1 MSDAAAELARL
12 VEEVSGNV
20 VPPAHL
26 PFLAQA
32 AAARVQ
38 ATGHRDLAAYVASLR
53 RGALAG
59 EWSALLPLVTINES
73 YLYRTPQHF
82 AALEHALLPE
92 LMAARA
98 DRRRLRLWSAG
109 CARGEE
115 PATLAIVLAETPALA
130 GWDWRILATDVDEEA
145 LAAARRGRFG
155 ERAVAIVPPELRERH
170 FERQGGEYVLAP
182 ALQSHIEHRVLNL
195 VHEPLVAAGGPFD
208 LVFLRN
214 VLIYFRP
221 ESQRRVAA
229 AVAQHLA
236 PDGRLF
242 LGPAETLWQLTDAL
256 EPVDLGDCFCY
267 RRAREKERCP
277 VARGPWPE
285 KGARTAHPATVGTAQ
300 GGTTIRQGENSAAV
314 SATDGPKAIKGAGS
328 RMPGDGV
335 QFAGHGPQASGH
347 GRQGTRERLAEAV
360 GHLLSDRL
368 ADAAALLDQALAADP
383 SEPEAHALEGFIHDI
398 SGRTELAIASFRA
411 ALYLDAR
418 LYQVRL
424 LLADSLRRLGWDD
437 RAAVEYRAVLL
448 RLAAGDAAEL
458 AALSA
463 LPLPGRAGAA
473 QRARA
478 ALTPR

>member
-32 AAARVQ
+32 AAARVL

-53 RGALAG
+53 RGALAS
-59 EWSALLPLVTINES
+59 EWSALLPLVTVNES

-82 AALEHALLPE
+82 AALERVLLPE
-92 LMAARA
+92 LTAARA
-98 DRRRLRLWSAG
+98 DSRRLRLWSAG

-130 GWDWRILATDVDEEA
+130 GWDWLIVATDVDEEA

-155 ERAVAIVPPELRERH
+155 ERAVANVPPEQRERH
-170 FERQGGEYVLAP
+170 LERRGGEYVLAP
-182 ALQSHIEHRVLNL
+182 ALRARIEYHVLNL
-195 VHEPLVAAGGPFD
+195 VHEPLVATGAPFD

-242 LGPAETLWQLTDAL
+242 LGPAETLWQLTDAI
-256 EPVDLGDCFCY
+256 EPVDLGDSFCY
-267 RRAREKERCP
+267 RRREAGSG
-277 VARGPWPE
+277 VRGQGSG
-285 KGARTAHPATVGTAQ
+285 KGTAEVGSRVRGQ
-300 GGTTIRQGENSAAV
+300 GSGRGKAEAGSAVRGQGSERRRVVVDSRSSRPLTPDPGLLGTT
-314 SATDGPKAIKGAGS
+314 
-328 RMPGDGV
+328 
-335 QFAGHGPQASGH
+335 
-347 GRQGTRERLAEAV
+347 ERLAEAAR
-360 GHLLSDRL
+360 HLLSDRL
-368 ADAAALLDQALAADP
+368 ADAAVLLDQVLAADP
-383 SEPEAHALEGFIHDI
+383 SVPEAHALEGFIHDI

-424 LLADSLRRLGWDD
+424 LLADALRRLGWDD

-463 LPLPGRAGAA
+463 LPLPNHAGAA

-478 ALTPR
+478 ALLPR

>member
-1 MSDAAAELARL
+1 
-12 VEEVSGNV
+12 
-20 VPPAHL
+20 
-26 PFLAQA
+26 
-32 AAARVQ
+32 
-38 ATGHRDLAAYVASLR
+38 
-53 RGALAG
+53 
-59 EWSALLPLVTINES
+59 
-73 YLYRTPQHF
+73 
-82 AALEHALLPE
+82 
-92 LMAARA
+92 
-98 DRRRLRLWSAG
+98 
-109 CARGEE
+109 
-115 PATLAIVLAETPALA
+115 
-130 GWDWRILATDVDEEA
+130 
-145 LAAARRGRFG
+145 
-155 ERAVAIVPPELRERH
+155 
-170 FERQGGEYVLAP
+170 
-182 ALQSHIEHRVLNL
+182 
-195 VHEPLVAAGGPFD
+195 
-208 LVFLRN
+208 
-214 VLIYFRP
+214 
-221 ESQRRVAA
+221 
-229 AVAQHLA
+229 
-236 PDGRLF
+236 
-242 LGPAETLWQLTDAL
+242 
-256 EPVDLGDCFCY
+256 
-267 RRAREKERCP
+267 
-277 VARGPWPE
+277 
-285 KGARTAHPATVGTAQ
+285 
-300 GGTTIRQGENSAAV
+300 
-314 SATDGPKAIKGAGS
+314 
-328 RMPGDGV
+328 MPGDGV

>member
-1 MSDAAAELARL
+1 MLCDLDHFKRINDTHGHLAGDAVLRAAALALRRCLRTADAFGRYGGEEFLAVLPESDLEAGRRAGERLRRALADQPIALPDGSSIVLTGSFGVAARAEVAGKGTASALVSLADRAPLRGQGGRPQPRLPMSDAAVELARL

-26 PFLAQA
+26 PFLEQA
-32 AAARVQ
+32 AAARVR

-82 AALEHALLPE
+82 AALERVLLPA

-130 GWDWRILATDVDEEA
+130 GWDWRILATDVDEVA
-145 LAAARRGRFG
+145 LAAARGGRFG
-155 ERAVAIVPPELRERH
+155 ERAVANVPPGHRERH

-182 ALQSHIEHRVLNL
+182 ALRSRIEYRVLNL

-208 LVFLRN
+208 VLFLRN

-267 RRAREKERCP
+267 RPREAGSGVGGQGSGKSKAEAGSGVGGRASRKGKER
-277 VARGPWPE
+277 RGPRS
-285 KGARTAHPATVGTAQ
+285 GVRG
-300 GGTTIRQGENSAAV
+300 RR
-314 SATDGPKAIKGAGS
+314 GAGWWLS
-328 RMPGDGV
+328 PG
-335 QFAGHGPQASGH
+335 PP
-347 GRQGTRERLAEAV
+347 
-360 GHLLSDRL
+360 
-368 ADAAALLDQALAADP
+368 DP
-383 SEPEAHALEGFIHDI
+383 
-398 SGRTELAIASFRA
+398 
-411 ALYLDAR
+411 
-418 LYQVRL
+418 
-424 LLADSLRRLGWDD
+424 
-437 RAAVEYRAVLL
+437 
-448 RLAAGDAAEL
+448 
-458 AALSA
+458 
-463 LPLPGRAGAA
+463 
-473 QRARA
+473 
-478 ALTPR
+478 